1 MEKWNLRF
9 VVITW
14 TEEILDL
21 QRLALAT
28 SFYIYFCKKKKKY
41 NVGVMRLDLC
51 ETEDDKGNKEIN

>member
-28 SFYIYFCKKKKKY
+28 SFYIYFCKKKIY
-41 NVGVMRLDLC
+41 NVEVMRLDLC